1 MSITIRELTGVVAE
15 ASGLTKVDSE
25 KAISALFDAIGASL
39 KAGEEVTVRNFGR
52 FFSKVKPARAA
63 RNPKTGEPVQ
73 VAEKTVFK
81 FAPRG
86 DMKA

>member
-1 MSITIRELTGVVAE
+1 MSITIKVITASVAE
-15 ASGLTKVDSE
+15 AGGISKV
-25 KAISALFDAIGASL
+25 KAEQLVVAVFDTISASL

-52 FFSKVKPARAA
+52 LFPKVKPARAA
-63 RNPKTGEPVQ
+63 RNPRTGAAVQ

-86 DMKA
+86 HMKA